1 MQPAEKTTIA
11 DALEQ
16 HRKKVDEIVMA
27 AFEHH
32 FGFPLTDVKDTD
44 NLEHLIPPPTSK
56 GIEALRY
63 RGETFMYIERTEI
76 QVDPFLTKPAWP
88 QIKATTRYIEV

>member
-1 MQPAEKTTIA
+1 MQPNEKTTIA

-27 AFEHH
+27 AFDHH

-44 NLEHLIPPPTSK
+44 NLEHLIPPPTSQ
-56 GIEALRY
+56 GYESLRY
-63 RGETFMYIERTEI
+63 RGETFMYIERLQI
-76 QVDPFLTKPAWP
+76 RNDPYRKGVQVM
-88 QIKATTRYIEV
+88 ATTRYIEA

>member
-1 MQPAEKTTIA
+1 MQTDKTIID

-16 HRKKVDEIVMA
+16 QRKKVDEIVKA

-44 NLEHLIPPPTSK
+44 NLEHLIPPEGQ
-56 GIEALRY
+56 GIESLLY
-63 RGETFMYIERTEI
+63 RGETFMYISRTEI
-76 QVDPFLTKPAWP
+76 EVDPFLKKPAWP
-88 QIKATTRYIEV
+88 QIKAITRYIEV